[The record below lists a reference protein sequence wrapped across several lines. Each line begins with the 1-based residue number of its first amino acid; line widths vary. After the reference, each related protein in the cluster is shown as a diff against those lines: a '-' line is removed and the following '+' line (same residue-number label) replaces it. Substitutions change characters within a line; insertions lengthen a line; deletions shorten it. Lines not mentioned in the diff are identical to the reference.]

1 MTTEKPKRRGHVKKP
16 KTSGDAPVIKEEVKT
31 DVQKLNPKSGWY
43 DPKFCQMLIQHMAK
57 GHSFESFGGVE
68 SVWVGRSTLYEWA
81 DKYPEFANAR
91 EIGKM
96 ARLNQQE
103 TQLMLM
109 SRGIELKDSNQ
120 KVTYHP
126 KHGKP
131 QFIQWLMKCQNPDIY
146 TDKKE
151 IDHKSSDGS
160 MKPTFIFEEVD
171 GESDED

>member
-1 MTTEKPKRRGHVKKP
+1 MNDEKPKKKKSSHVKKP
-16 KTSGDAPVIKEEVKT
+16 KTSDKVKIESKESPEVKKT
-31 DVQKLNPKSGWY
+31 FGWY
-43 DPKFCQMLIQHMAK
+43 DPKYCQMLIRHMSTGK
-57 GHSFESFGGVE
+57 SFESFGGVE
-68 SVWVGRSTLYEWA
+68 SVWVGRSTLYDWA
-81 DKYPEFANAR
+81 EKNPEFAEAR
-91 EIGKM
+91 EIGKS

-103 TQLMLM
+103 GRLMAM
-109 SRGIELKDSNQ
+109 SMGIEIKNEDGT
-120 KVTYHP
+120 KTTYHP

-171 GESDED
+171 GNSDED